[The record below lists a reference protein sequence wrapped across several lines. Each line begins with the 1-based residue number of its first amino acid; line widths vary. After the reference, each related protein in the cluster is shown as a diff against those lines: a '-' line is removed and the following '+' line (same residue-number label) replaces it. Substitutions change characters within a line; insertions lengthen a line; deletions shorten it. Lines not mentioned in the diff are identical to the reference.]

1 MGSRRGDS
9 GPSAGATAVG
19 RLGVTEPL
27 WTVPVLERAAGVAVP
42 QLAGPED
49 DSVLGASQEPG
60 PPRPCTSVHPAERVA
75 SPTAG
80 SGEGPPKPRV
90 SPPALRTHR
99 PQGGW
104 YHSVNRPVALG
115 MATPASPPPCVLGS
129 LILCTVCGPES
140 HTQMEGRWRP
150 RLHCVLRAPDLQA
163 RPTHGSA
170 RALMVTQ
177 STPGVGEVS
186 PGETSRH
193 DQVHGT
199 QRVRSSCPQGEEVD
213 QQAQGVCAGTRRGW
227 QEAAGGGL

>member
-1 MGSRRGDS
+1 MGSQRGDS

-27 WTVPVLERAAGVAVP
+27 WTVPVLERAAVVVVP

-90 SPPALRTHR
+90 SPPAPHTTDRRWVVPQCEQACGPRDGHTCISSSLRPGLPDLVHR
-99 PQGGW
+99 VWPRNSHADGGE
-104 YHSVNRPVALG
+104 VAPWSPLCSEG
-115 MATPASPPPCVLGS
+115 LRPASPP
-129 LILCTVCGPES
+129 
-140 HTQMEGRWRP
+140 HP
-150 RLHCVLRAPDLQA
+150 RLSPRPHGDPEHAWSQGLRA
-163 RPTHGSA
+163 
-170 RALMVTQ
+170 
-177 STPGVGEVS
+177 
-186 PGETSRH
+186 GETSRH

-199 QRVRSSCPQGEEVD
+199 QRVGSSCPQGEEVD